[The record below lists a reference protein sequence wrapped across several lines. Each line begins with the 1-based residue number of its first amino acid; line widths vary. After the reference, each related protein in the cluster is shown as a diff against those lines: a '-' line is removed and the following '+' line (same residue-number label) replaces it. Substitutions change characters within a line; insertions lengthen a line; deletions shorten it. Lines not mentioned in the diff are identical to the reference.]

1 MKYKKGDKILQISKG
16 IFIRLGVIL
25 SKTNNEYEIEWLDK
39 GNHVENLTL
48 VKKYPHS
55 FIENEMLFD
64 LVNND
69 NIDLIIK
76 KYSEEE
82 DFETCSW
89 IRDNLLDNYL

>member
-1 MKYKKGDKILQISKG
+1 MSILLVRSGKLSITVECKK
-16 IFIRLGVIL
+16 
-25 SKTNNEYEIEWLDK
+25 K
-39 GNHVENLTL
+39 GNHVENLTF

-69 NIDLIIK
+69 NIDFIIK

>member
-1 MKYKKGDKILQISKG
+1 MKYKKGDKILQISNG

-25 SKTNNEYEIEWLDK
+25 SKTNNEYEIKWVDK

-48 VKKYPHS
+48 IRKYTHS

-69 NIDLIIK
+69 NIDLIIE
-76 KYSEEE
+76 KYLEKD

-89 IRDNLLDNYL
+89 IRDNLSI

>member
-1 MKYKKGDKILQISKG
+1 MRICG

-69 NIDLIIK
+69 NIDFIIK

>member
-1 MKYKKGDKILQISKG
+1 
-16 IFIRLGVIL
+16 
-25 SKTNNEYEIEWLDK
+25 
-39 GNHVENLTL
+39 
-48 VKKYPHS
+48 
-55 FIENEMLFD
+55 MLFD

-69 NIDLIIK
+69 NIDFIIK